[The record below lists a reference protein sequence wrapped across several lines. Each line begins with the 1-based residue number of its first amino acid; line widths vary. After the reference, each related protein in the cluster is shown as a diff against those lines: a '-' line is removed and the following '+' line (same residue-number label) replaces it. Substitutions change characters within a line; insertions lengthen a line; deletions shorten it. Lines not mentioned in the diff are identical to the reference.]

1 MLPGTRWLVTL
12 VMALGGLASVV
23 PAPLALARSTPIPIA
38 PQLAAPAQTAT
49 PDPVGHLVGQAFTFC
64 SWAGV
69 PFDAV
74 VEHADW
80 SDAPAGN
87 MRAVL
92 VVQVTHAGG
101 GATGA
106 YITIALRDER
116 GRVFDFAR
124 AGSGVDVLDLAR
136 EYGVL
141 TPTMPVQPG
150 RPARHLW
157 AFVVPPDV
165 QTLTLVQK
173 PEYQC

>member
-1 MLPGTRWLVTL
+1 VRPGTVSPLTVA
-12 VMALGGLASVV
+12 MALAGLVSVAAGL
-23 PAPLALARSTPIPIA
+23 PPLAPAISSPVPLS
-38 PQLAAPAQTAT
+38 AAASAQTKTA
-49 PDPVGHLVGQAFTFC
+49 DPVGHLVGQAFTFC

-74 VEHADW
+74 VERAEW
-80 SDAPAGN
+80 GAGPAGN
-87 MRAVL
+87 MHVVL
-92 VVQVTHAGG
+92 VVQVTHSGG

-106 YITIALRDER
+106 YITIEVRDDR
-116 GRVFDFAR
+116 GRVFEFAR

-141 TPTMPVQPG
+141 TPTMPVQAG

-165 QTLTLVQK
+165 QTLTIVQN
-173 PEYQC
+173 PLYHC